1 MPDEKCHHFI
11 NYLPFVGLNMSN
23 MDVKSPFIT
32 RMLEAAI
39 MSAVAGG
46 FAMYISVA
54 IIKTEIDQLRVGMS
68 AVSAQVEVVN
78 KKIEKVRDDLYVP
91 R

>member
-1 MPDEKCHHFI
+1 MPDDKCHHFI
-11 NYLPFVGLNMSN
+11 NYLPFVGLTMNN

-32 RMLEAAI
+32 RMFEAAI

-46 FAMYISVA
+46 FAMYVSVA
-54 IIKTEIDQLRVGMS
+54 IIKTEIDQLRVS
-68 AVSAQVEVVN
+68 VFAVATQVEQVN
-78 KKIEKVRDDLYVP
+78 RKIEKVRDDLYVP

>member
-1 MPDEKCHHFI
+1 MPDDKCYNFI
-11 NYLPFVGLNMSN
+11 NYLPFVGLTMDN

-39 MSAVAGG
+39 MSVVAGG
-46 FAMYISVA
+46 FAMYVSVA
-54 IIKTEIDQLRVGMS
+54 IIKTEIDQLRISVTMV
-68 AVSAQVEVVN
+68 ATQLEQVN
-78 KKIEKVRDDLYVP
+78 HKIEKVRDDLYVP

>member
-11 NYLPFVGLNMSN
+11 NYLPFVGLTMNN

-39 MSAVAGG
+39 MSVVAGG
-46 FAMYISVA
+46 FAMYVSVA
-54 IIKTEIDQLRVGMS
+54 IIKTELEQVRNSVT
-68 AVSAQVEVVN
+68 AVAVQVELVN
-78 KKIEKVRDDLYVP
+78 RKIEKVRDDLYVP